1 MLLNVQRERREER
14 NRLEKMRQT
23 SGAYDD
29 APMRAARQDT
39 TSRKGRR
46 QAKARRDV
54 SESIARSNKRKETT
68 AQRIKQYTNRVNT
81 PMFGSDK

>member
-1 MLLNVQRERREER
+1 MLLDVQRERREER

-23 SGAYDD
+23 GGAYDD

-46 QAKARRDV
+46 QAKARKDV
-54 SESIARSNKRKETT
+54 SESIARSNKRQATT
-68 AQRIKQYTNRVNT
+68 AQKIKQYANEVNK
-81 PMFGSDK
+81 PMFGSDN

>member
-1 MLLNVQRERREER
+1 MLLDIQRERREKR
-14 NRLEKMRQT
+14 NRLEKMRHT

-46 QAKARRDV
+46 QA
-54 SESIARSNKRKETT
+54 
-68 AQRIKQYTNRVNT
+68 
-81 PMFGSDK
+81 